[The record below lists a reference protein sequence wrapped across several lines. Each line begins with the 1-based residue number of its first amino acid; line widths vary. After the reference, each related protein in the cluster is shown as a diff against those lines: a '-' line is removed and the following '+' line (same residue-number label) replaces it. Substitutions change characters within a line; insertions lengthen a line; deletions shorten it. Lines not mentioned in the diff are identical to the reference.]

1 MRKNRIQK
9 ALALCGALCLILA
22 ACARQAPQDGGDTGG
37 KEPGRTGEQ
46 AIALKVGASPSP
58 HAEILEQAKPLLA
71 EKGIDLQIQEFTDYI
86 LPNEALEQGE
96 LDANFFQHGPYLADF
111 NAENKTHLKSIGTVH
126 FEAMGIYA
134 GQCGSLEALE
144 EGAKVGVPSDTT
156 NEARALQLLAAKGLI
171 TLKEGAGLEATAKDI
186 AENPKHIEIVEMEA
200 ATLPRSLPDL
210 ALAVINGNYAL
221 EGGVTDALIES
232 ESADSEAA
240 QTFANV
246 VAIREDD
253 NRAALQTLL
262 EVLHSDAIRAF
273 IEDKY
278 DTIFPVF

>member
-1 MRKNRIQK
+1 MKKNRIQK
-9 ALALCGALCLILA
+9 ALALCGALCLLLTACNKQPSQNGSDNNEAQPDQTA
-22 ACARQAPQDGGDTGG
+22 AKNIT
-37 KEPGRTGEQ
+37 
-46 AIALKVGASPSP
+46 LKVGASPSP

-96 LDANFFQHGPYLADF
+96 LDANFFQHGPYLENF
-111 NAENKTHLKSIGTVH
+111 NTENKTHLKSIGTVH

-134 GQCGSLEALE
+134 GKCGSLDALE

-171 TLKEGAGLEATAKDI
+171 TLKDGAGLEATAKDI
-186 AENPKHIEIVEMEA
+186 AENPKNIEIVEMEA

-210 ALAVINGNYAL
+210 ELAVINGNYAL

-246 VAIREDD
+246 VVIREDD
-253 NRAALQTLL
+253 DRAQLKTLV
-262 EVLHSDAIRAF
+262 EVLHSDEIRTF
-273 IEDKY
+273 IEGKY
-278 DTIFPVF
+278 DTIFPIF